1 MAAELL
7 SKFNRIQARKL
18 LPKRKKTDSKIAG
31 GKSLIIAGSEGMFGA
46 AVLAGSAAARVGSGY
61 VILLTDQKKFSSA
74 QHPDFL
80 VADWKQKKISDIKF
94 TAVGIGPGIGR
105 SAQAS
110 ELLQQ
115 LLKLKIQNVVID
127 ADALNLHALNK
138 NRLLP
143 KTWIATPHEGELSRL
158 LNIPAEV
165 IKKNRISAVKQAQK
179 KLGCVVLLKGS
190 KTLIATDEKIFEI
203 QSGNRA
209 LAKSGTGDVLTGIIT
224 GFLAQGLSPQ
234 EAACL
239 GAYVHGSIADKWIKD
254 KKDYLSLMA
263 SDLLT
268 AIPQALKNL
277 RENKLK

>member
-1 MAAELL
+1 MTAGLL
-7 SKFNRIQARKL
+7 NKFNRTQARKL
-18 LPKRKKTDSKIAG
+18 LPVRKKTDSKVAG

-74 QHPDFL
+74 HHPDFL

-94 TAVGIGPGIGR
+94 TAVGIGPGLGR
-105 SAQAS
+105 SAQAFK
-110 ELLQQ
+110 LLQQ

-138 NRLLP
+138 NRHLP
-143 KTWIATPHEGELSRL
+143 KTWVATPHEGELSRL

-179 KLGCVVLLKGS
+179 KLGCIVLLKGS
-190 KTLIATDEKIFEI
+190 KTLIATAEKIFEI
-203 QSGNRA
+203 QSGNRT

-224 GFLAQGLSPQ
+224 GFLAQGLSSQ

-239 GAYVHGSIADKWIKD
+239 GAYVHGAIADQWIKD

-268 AIPQALKNL
+268 ALPQALKNL
-277 RENKLK
+277 RKNKLK